1 MTRRNATPV
10 WLHPQEDMV
19 KDCLIAPDN
28 GARYVDGEASEGM
41 RHRLHKMR
49 CNSTITEENP

>member
-1 MTRRNATPV
+1 
-10 WLHPQEDMV
+10 MV